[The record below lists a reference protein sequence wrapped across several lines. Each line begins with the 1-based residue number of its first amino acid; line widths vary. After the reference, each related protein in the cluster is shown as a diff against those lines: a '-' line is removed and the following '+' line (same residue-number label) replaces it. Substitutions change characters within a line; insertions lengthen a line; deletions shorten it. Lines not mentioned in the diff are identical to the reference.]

1 MVAKYEGKMVDQNN
15 KHMPFSLFV
24 SSKRRQKI
32 LDSMM
37 EKDEKKIEGD
47 KILNNYK
54 RQLAERVAREKIENG
69 RDIVLK
75 KGLDSSQ
82 LFMQERLH
90 IYDSN
95 DLPDPTQVLWAIL
108 NRESKFE
115 KLAKMWECIYKIY

>member
-1 MVAKYEGKMVDQNN
+1 MVAKYAGKMVDQNN

-69 RDIVLK
+69 RDTGLK

-82 LFMQERLH
+82 LFMQERLQ

-115 KLAKMWECIYKIY
+115 KLAKM